1 MPANELNRCFE
12 THHAIAGAI
21 LKDRG
26 LIPLLSTLPRQKFW
40 SAASIHELLI
50 NAVAGELEPQ
60 HYCWSAR
67 YGIREY
73 KALSQSGHDNLIA
86 CQRICAC
93 CGQYFRYDDWKSHHL
108 LELPSNVQSIQYRTF
123 NGALCR
129 NCIST
134 AFTRTANIDV
144 VINELLVPNG
154 YGVLVFG
161 GLTALDVWQG
171 SYSGI
176 VAELDVDP
184 TEDCVAE
191 LDVERAREAELEAER
206 VREAELEAEREA
218 EEAELEAEREL
229 LDESG
234 EVHGRNG
241 YHNSRR
247 DMWPK
252 MADDIVKAGGIPMG
266 IELETR
272 ATHYVD
278 IDDLCLGSGWL
289 AESDG
294 SLDEESGV
302 EFITPPLNMGECAK
316 AGSELHN
323 FILKL
328 RKNHFIGWDAGTD
341 YGMHINV
348 DRESFNNHL
357 HQACFALTIN
367 NAQALSEVVAGR
379 RETHWATY
387 NMKATDEAIERARF
401 AGSDHYSAVA
411 IRSRVLE
418 VRIFRSTLKWSSVQK
433 NIQYVQAAFEFA
445 KKQDLKAA
453 ISQTRFRAYIMRH
466 AKAYPQL
473 VEFLKEKGRTDA
485 AFIGAN
491 DGSELHTA

>member
-93 CGQYFRYDDWKSHHL
+93 CGQYFRYDDWKSHHF

-134 AFTRTANIDV
+134 AFTGTASINV

-184 TEDCVAE
+184 TEDCV
-191 LDVERAREAELEAER
+191 AELEAER

-302 EFITPPLNMGECAK
+302 EFITPPLPMGECAK

-348 DRESFNNHL
+348 GRESFNNHL

-387 NMKATDEAIERARF
+387 NMKATDEAIERARY
-401 AGSDHYSAVA
+401 ADSDHYSAVA

-433 NIQYVQAAFEFA
+433 NIQYVQAAFEFS
-445 KKQDLKAA
+445 KKQDLKASM
-453 ISQTRFRAYIMRH
+453 SQTRFRAYIMRH
-466 AKAYPQL
+466 AKDYPQL
-473 VEFLKEKGRTDA
+473 VEFLKEKGRTDV
-485 AFIGAN
+485 AFIGTN
-491 DGSELHTA
+491 DGSELHAA